1 VRELLLKADKT
12 VIIGDAGTLNYAGQV
27 IGCDY
32 SNAKS
37 VAKEVGAF
45 LFVGGGR
52 FHALGVALSTMK
64 PTIVA
69 DPYDDIAFRIDA
81 ESEKILKQ
89 RWACVREA
97 QNAKLFGV
105 LVGLKPGQKRLE
117 QALSIK
123 RKLEKKGRSSVL
135 FAIDEVAP
143 EIFTEF
149 PSIDAYVNTA
159 CPRLSLDDAGRF
171 RKPLISFNEALV
183 VIGELSWEELC
194 RRGLLES

>member
-1 VRELLLKADKT
+1 
-12 VIIGDAGTLNYAGQV
+12 
-27 IGCDY
+27 
-32 SNAKS
+32 
-37 VAKEVGAF
+37 
-45 LFVGGGR
+45 
-52 FHALGVALSTMK
+52 
-64 PTIVA
+64 
-69 DPYDDIAFRIDA
+69 
-81 ESEKILKQ
+81 
-89 RWACVREA
+89 
-97 QNAKLFGV
+97 
-105 LVGLKPGQKRLE
+105 LKPGQKRLE